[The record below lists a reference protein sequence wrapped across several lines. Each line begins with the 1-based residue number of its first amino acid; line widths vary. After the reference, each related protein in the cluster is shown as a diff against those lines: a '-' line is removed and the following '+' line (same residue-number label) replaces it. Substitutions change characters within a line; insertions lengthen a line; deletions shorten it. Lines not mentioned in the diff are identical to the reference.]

1 MLNDPVGKQKKVGV
15 ACALTAYVFWGFVP
29 IYYKAVA
36 HIPVFEL
43 LAHRC
48 VWSLLLTTILILIVG
63 GWRES
68 IKSLRSGGAVVGLL
82 ASTALVATNWTV
94 FMWAIANDRVLE
106 ASLGYYINPLIS
118 ILLGYV
124 FLHERLRK
132 LQILSVLLATGGV
145 VVLTVAQG
153 VPPWVALA
161 LACSFGTYG
170 LLRKTSKMG
179 SLVGLNLETLLLMLP
194 ALVYLA
200 SLAGR
205 GTGHF
210 GVVSRTTDLLLVFAG
225 VATAVPLLLFTSA
238 ARRLRLSTVGFL
250 QFLAPSIHFLLAVWL
265 YGESFTAAHAF
276 CFGTI
281 WAALALYVVDAMR
294 SKAK

>member
-1 MLNDPVGKQKKVGV
+1 MNDSIGRQKNVGV
-15 ACALTAYVFWGFVP
+15 ACALSAYIFWGFVP

-36 HIPVFEL
+36 HIPVLEL

-63 GWRES
+63 GWRDS
-68 IKSLRSGGAVVGLL
+68 IRSLRTRRAVVSLV
-82 ASTALVATNWTV
+82 ASTALVATNWAV

-118 ILLGYV
+118 ILLGFV
-124 FLHERLRK
+124 FLGERLRK
-132 LQILSVLLATGGV
+132 WQVLSVLLATVGV
-145 VVLTVAQG
+145 VVLTLARG
-153 VPPWVALA
+153 VPPWVALT

-170 LLRKTSKMG
+170 LLRKVSKIG
-179 SLVGLNLETLLLMLP
+179 SLVGLNLETMLLMLP

-200 SLAGR
+200 VLAHS

-210 GVVSRTTDLLLVFAG
+210 GVISRTTDLLLAFAG
-225 VATAVPLLLFTSA
+225 IATAVPLLLFTSA
-238 ARRLRLSTVGFL
+238 ARRLQLSTVGFL

-276 CFGTI
+276 CFGAI
-281 WAALALYVVDAMR
+281 WAALTIYALDSMR
-294 SKAK
+294 SKAG

>member
-1 MLNDPVGKQKKVGV
+1 MSDSGARQKKVGV
-15 ACALTAYVFWGFVP
+15 ACALGAYVFWGFVP

-36 HIPVFEL
+36 HIPVLEL

-48 VWSLLLTTILILIVG
+48 VWSLLLTTILILMVG
-63 GWRES
+63 GWRDS
-68 IKSLRSGGAVVGLL
+68 IRSLRTRRARVGLF
-82 ASTALVATNWTV
+82 ASTALVATNWPV

-118 ILLGYV
+118 ILLGFV
-124 FLHERLRK
+124 FLGERLRK
-132 LQILSVLLATGGV
+132 LQLLSVLLATAGV
-145 VVLTVAQG
+145 AVLTVAQG

-170 LLRKTSKMG
+170 LLRKISKVG

-200 SLAGR
+200 SLSHS

-210 GVVSRTTDLLLVFAG
+210 GAISLTTDLLLAFAG

-265 YGESFTAAHAF
+265 YGESFTTAHAF
-276 CFGTI
+276 CFGSI
-281 WAALALYVVDAMR
+281 WAALTLYLLDAMR
-294 SKAK
+294 SKVK

>member
-1 MLNDPVGKQKKVGV
+1 MNDPVSKQKKVGV
-15 ACALTAYVFWGFVP
+15 ACALGAYVLWGFVP

-265 YGESFTAAHAF
+265 YDESFTAAHAF